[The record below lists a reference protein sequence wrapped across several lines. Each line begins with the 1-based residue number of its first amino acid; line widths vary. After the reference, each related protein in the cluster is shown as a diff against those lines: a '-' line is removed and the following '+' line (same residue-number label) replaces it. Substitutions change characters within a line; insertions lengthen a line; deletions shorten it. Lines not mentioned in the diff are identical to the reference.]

1 MDRRQ
6 LLFGMTALGLAGS
19 LNLNE
24 LVSAQGR
31 RISDQGPKV
40 RMYPPDVEL
49 NEPRGPVKMCREE
62 TTMPDGSVLTNVSE
76 YGRDGKMVSSRM
88 DRDGR
93 ITCSSDE
100 RRQTEV
106 RDDQGRLVKSVS
118 GDREYSYTYDSA
130 GRMLRITNSENSD
143 RTEYHYGPGPDSV
156 MISIQTFDPKTIER
170 TRNAAFAGSQWA
182 AAYSGFGVPTGGQVI
197 ISYDENGNGTDLRVL
212 AADGQ
217 LVTQIRRKYDADS
230 RLLEEKPLRQNIALL
245 MLDRMSPEKRALF
258 PTEQMEA
265 LNRVL
270 AGKKPSQ
277 TTYKYDAQGRLIK
290 TLERRNIVE
299 KTETFQYNEHGD
311 RIEVRTTYKENSAIL
326 IGVPY
331 SFDEKGKPTPTRAP
345 EPAEQSHLPA
355 DSEVRYT
362 YQYDSHG
369 NWTERTEARDGSTA
383 MTTRRTLTYY

>member
-93 ITCSSDE
+93 ITYSSDE

-106 RDDQGRLVKSVS
+106 RDDQGRLVRSVS

-143 RTEYHYGPGPDSV
+143 RTEYHYGPGPDGV
-156 MISIQTFDPKTIER
+156 MISIQTFDPKTCAQARREDVGDVDNRVEI
-170 TRNAAFAGSQWA
+170 FSDDAG
-182 AAYSGFGVPTGGQVI
+182 GRDRLLPGG
-197 ISYDENGNGTDLRVL
+197 DRHRVL
-212 AADGQ
+212 Q
-217 LVTQIRRKYDADS
+217 LCHARQEVEAPHRDA
-230 RLLEEKPLRQNIALL
+230 
-245 MLDRMSPEKRALF
+245 
-258 PTEQMEA
+258 
-265 LNRVL
+265 
-270 AGKKPSQ
+270 
-277 TTYKYDAQGRLIK
+277 
-290 TLERRNIVE
+290 
-299 KTETFQYNEHGD
+299 
-311 RIEVRTTYKENSAIL
+311 
-326 IGVPY
+326 
-331 SFDEKGKPTPTRAP
+331 AP
-345 EPAEQSHLPA
+345 E
-355 DSEVRYT
+355 
-362 YQYDSHG
+362 
-369 NWTERTEARDGSTA
+369 
-383 MTTRRTLTYY
+383 